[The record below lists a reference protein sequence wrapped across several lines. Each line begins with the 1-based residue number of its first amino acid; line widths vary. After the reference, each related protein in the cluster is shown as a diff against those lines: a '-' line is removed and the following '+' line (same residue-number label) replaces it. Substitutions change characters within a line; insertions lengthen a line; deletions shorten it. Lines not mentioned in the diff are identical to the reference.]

1 MIEMI
6 LMLAGLMALGAV
18 LVGVVVFVMSKI
30 L

>member
-1 MIEMI
+1 MEMI

-18 LVGVVVFVMSKI
+18 LVGIVVFVMSKI